1 MKKEIIKIVI
11 TSILFIIGLLAN
23 FENETINNIIFIIS
37 YIIIGAEIV
46 IEAIKNIFHG
56 EIFDENF
63 LMTIATIGA
72 LAIGEYPEAVAV
84 MLFYEI
90 GELFQESAIE
100 KSRKS
105 IESLASIRADYANL
119 KIGDNI
125 EKVDPKQVKV
135 GDVIIIKPGEKIP
148 LDGKVVEG
156 TTSLDTSALTG
167 ESVPRDVK
175 IGDTVLSGCININ
188 GVITVKVEKEFGEST
203 VSKILDL
210 VENADSK
217 KSKSEKFITKFAKYY
232 TPIVVILAL
241 IIAIIPPIILKGNFV
256 EWINRAFTFL
266 VISCPCALVISVP
279 LSFFGG
285 IGGASKKGV
294 LIKGST
300 YIEDLANAE
309 VVVFDKTGTL
319 TKGVFEVTKVVIYDK
334 NELNM
339 ENSFNSE
346 NENIIDSHIQNQAN
360 NSNSRKTINN
370 NTTKEELIE
379 LAAYAES
386 NSNHPIAK
394 SILKEYGKEI
404 DYNSITSIEE
414 ISGLGIIAEIDEDEV
429 IIGNSKIME
438 KFNIKY
444 VEAQEIGTIVYIAIN
459 KKYSGYIVIS
469 DVIKSDSK
477 SAIEQLKKNKI
488 KQTIMLTGDLKKVA
502 SAVSEELGIDKFYAE
517 LLPNEKAEIMNK
529 IMKNNS
535 GNKYKNRTE
544 QVDKNETRNKSK
556 KGKVV
561 FVGDGINDSPVLSLS
576 DIGIAMGGIG
586 SDAAIEAADVV
597 IMNDEPSKIV
607 DAIKISRKTLKIVKQ
622 NIVFAIGIK
631 ILVLILGALGIA
643 NMWEAVFADVGVSII
658 AVLNAL
664 RALK

>member
-188 GVITVKVEKEFGEST
+188 GVITEKVEKEFGEST

-319 TKGVFEVTKVVIYDK
+319 TKGVFEVTKVVTYNK
-334 NELNM
+334 GELDRKYLFNA
-339 ENSFNSE
+339 ENKD
-346 NENIIDSHIQNQAN
+346 NIDINIQNQAN
-360 NSNSRKTINN
+360 NSNSRETIKTNI
-370 NTTKEELIE
+370 TKEELIE
-379 LAAYAES
+379 IAAHAES

-394 SILKEYGKEI
+394 SILKKYGKEI

-488 KQTIMLTGDLKKVA
+488 KQTIMLTGDLKIVA

-517 LLPNEKAEIMNK
+517 LLPNEKAEIMND
-529 IMKNNS
+529 IMKNNDKS
-535 GNKYKNRTE
+535 KCKSVVEY
-544 QVDKNETRNKSK
+544 VDKNEVKNKAK

-561 FVGDGINDSPVLSLS
+561 FVGDGINDSPVLTLS